1 MSVLDEIKRKTGV
14 AFRPGTAAAIAALRA
29 LGVSEKILAFYRQ
42 SEPSKCMEIGKVRL
56 WPTAN
61 ILEENKDYV
70 PGHFAQPCGY
80 VVFSTTICGDAYCFD
95 TSNKSADSTTKIVL
109 IAHDLEPENDEMK
122 REDLAKLAKP
132 IAASFEGFL
141 KAFVS
146 ESLDIKPLYPPL
158 NFGSTG
164 DMTRP

>member
-1 MSVLDEIKRKTGV
+1 MSALDEIKRKTGV
-14 AFRPGTAAAIAALRA
+14 AFRPAAAAAIAALRA
-29 LGVSEKILAFYRQ
+29 LGVSDYRQ
-42 SEPSKCMEIGKVRL
+42 SEPSKCMEIGKVRR
-56 WPTAN
+56 WPIAN

-80 VVFSTTICGDAYCFD
+80 VVFSTTIYGDAYCFD

-132 IAASFEGFL
+132 IAASFEDFL

-146 ESLDIKPLYPPL
+146 ESLDIKPLYPSL
-158 NFGSTG
+158 NFGSAG